1 MAPQRKNKRLN
12 VPGNRTPATYDLKN
26 QEHFNEFKREGFIP
40 EKYNNYAELQDD
52 FLSRVYEGMS
62 DVDAAKALK
71 INYQNVIGKGY
82 LAAELSS
89 KGIPRGINV
98 RALREDIK
106 PDERDYLIERFG
118 KDWFDAYQRYR
129 KLEWGDAKVLKKD
142 KELIEQFSG
151 RPVEEFTSAK
161 QEADVLRDRL
171 AAAFGKGGRAGQVHR
186 GHGVSAME
194 GASVGKANLMPE
206 SGPLNVGHGSEARY
220 GYDYISPDEERYL
233 TNKFGKNW
241 FDVHQRAQTGVLRS
255 LNMSSN
261 DLQNAYDDILQ
272 REGLTINPRRYAGN
286 YVAADEALREIK
298 QGTSM
303 GNPQVT
309 VPVEPTAVDPRSI
322 EWRDRRFLEIEQQL
336 AGEYERSGM
345 SPGEATAKA
354 RQRVEEYALSQSTMF
369 NTAQSRGGP
378 VTVVQPGKPMPRQIG
393 TVVGGQQI
401 DPFGRPKF
409 DRSGEPKL
417 ETRPLYEPPSG
428 AILAPS
434 PAVTRSQ
441 SLGKTAAA
449 IANREPLPTPKP
461 TPTKQIRTEAEIDR
475 IFANIVEAPKI
486 PPISGNF
493 VRRGPVNITPT
504 DRERALAAER
514 ANAGKTKAMSRSSGP
529 TPAAQPV
536 SQPKVGQSAIKNGQ
550 AVVWNGGSWVRMPTP
565 KAMKP
570 TAKPKAAA
578 QPTKPVRVIPSR
590 VKPTSSRP
598 PSSSAS
604 SPGILTIGQNPL
616 SPFNRN
622 SAMYGGIERET
633 NERVQDSPSW
643 TPFWLKL
650 AD

>member
-1 MAPQRKNKRLN
+1 MSPQRKNKRLN
-12 VPGNRTPATYDLKN
+12 VPGSRTPATYDLKN
-26 QEHFNEFKREGFIP
+26 QEHFNEFKRQGFIP

-52 FLSRVYEGMS
+52 FLSLVYEGVS
-62 DVDAAKALK
+62 DADAAEALGVD
-71 INYQNVIGKGY
+71 YRNVIGKGY

-89 KGIPRGINV
+89 KGVPRGISA
-98 RALREDIK
+98 RTLREDIK

-118 KDWFDAYQRYR
+118 EDWFDDYQRYR
-129 KLEWGDAKVLKKD
+129 KLEWGDAKALKKD

-206 SGPLNVGHGSEARY
+206 SGPLNVGHGSNPR
-220 GYDYISPDEERYL
+220 YDYNVMR
-233 TNKFGKNW
+233 N
-241 FDVHQRAQTGVLRS
+241 

-261 DLQNAYDDILQ
+261 DLQNAYDDRLQ

-322 EWRDRRFLEIEQQL
+322 EWRDRRFFEIEQQL
-336 AGEYERSGM
+336 AGDYERSGM

-393 TVVGGQQI
+393 TVVGEQQI
-401 DPFGRPKF
+401 DPFGRPKV

-449 IANREPLPTPKP
+449 IANREPLPQPKP
-461 TPTKQIRTEAEIDR
+461 Q
-475 IFANIVEAPKI
+475 PK
-486 PPISGNF
+486 
-493 VRRGPVNITPT
+493 
-504 DRERALAAER
+504 
-514 ANAGKTKAMSRSSGP
+514 
-529 TPAAQPV
+529 PAAKPV
-536 SQPKVGQSAIKNGQ
+536 SQPKVGQSAILNGQ

-570 TAKPKAAA
+570 AAKPAA
-578 QPTKPVRVIPSR
+578 KPVRVIPSR

-604 SPGILTIGQNPL
+604 AGRRSLTIGQNPL
-616 SPFNRN
+616 SPLNRG
-622 SAMYGGIERET
+622 SAASGAIERST
-633 NERVQDSPSW
+633 NDAIQDAPGWS
-643 TPFWLKL
+643 PFWLKL

>member
-12 VPGNRTPATYDLKN
+12 VPGSRTPATYDLKN

-52 FLSRVYEGMS
+52 FLSLVYEGVS
-62 DVDAAKALK
+62 DADAAEALGVD
-71 INYQNVIGKGY
+71 YRNVIGKGY

-89 KGIPRGINV
+89 KGVPRGISA
-98 RALREDIK
+98 RTLREDIK

-118 KDWFDAYQRYR
+118 KDWFDDYQRYR
-129 KLEWGDAKVLKKD
+129 KLEWGDAKALKKD

-206 SGPLNVGHGSEARY
+206 SGPLNVGHGSNPR
-220 GYDYISPDEERYL
+220 YDYNVMR
-233 TNKFGKNW
+233 N
-241 FDVHQRAQTGVLRS
+241 

-322 EWRDRRFLEIEQQL
+322 EWRDRRFFEIEQQL
-336 AGEYERSGM
+336 AGDYERSGM

-393 TVVGGQQI
+393 TVVGEQQI
-401 DPFGRPKF
+401 DPFGRPKV

-449 IANREPLPTPKP
+449 IANREPLPQPKP
-461 TPTKQIRTEAEIDR
+461 Q
-475 IFANIVEAPKI
+475 PK
-486 PPISGNF
+486 
-493 VRRGPVNITPT
+493 
-504 DRERALAAER
+504 
-514 ANAGKTKAMSRSSGP
+514 
-529 TPAAQPV
+529 PAAKPV
-536 SQPKVGQSAIKNGQ
+536 SQPKVGQSAILNGQ

-570 TAKPKAAA
+570 AAKPAA
-578 QPTKPVRVIPSR
+578 KPVRVIPSR

-604 SPGILTIGQNPL
+604 AGRRSLTIGQNPL
-616 SPFNRN
+616 SPLNRG
-622 SAMYGGIERET
+622 SAASGAIERST
-633 NERVQDSPSW
+633 NDAIQDAPGWS
-643 TPFWLKL
+643 PFWLKL

>member
-12 VPGNRTPATYDLKN
+12 VPGSRTPATYDLKN

-52 FLSRVYEGMS
+52 FLSLVYEGVS
-62 DVDAAKALK
+62 DADAAETLGVD
-71 INYQNVIGKGY
+71 YRNVIGKGY

-89 KGIPRGINV
+89 KGIPRGISA
-98 RALREDIK
+98 RTLREDIK
-106 PDERDYLIERFG
+106 PDERDYLIQRFG

-129 KLEWGDAKVLKKD
+129 KLEWGDAKALKKD

-151 RPVEEFTSAK
+151 RPAEEFTSAK

-194 GASVGKANLMPE
+194 GASVGKANLMGE
-206 SGPLNVGHGSEARY
+206 SGPLNIGHGSNPRY
-220 GYDYISPDEERYL
+220 EYNVMR
-233 TNKFGKNW
+233 N
-241 FDVHQRAQTGVLRS
+241 
-255 LNMSSN
+255 LNMSAN
-261 DLQNAYDDILQ
+261 DLQNAFDDILE

-286 YVAADEALREIK
+286 YVAADEAIREIK

-322 EWRDRRFLEIEQQL
+322 EWRDRRFFEIEQQL

-369 NTAQSRGGP
+369 NTDQTRGGP
-378 VTVVQPGKPMPRQIG
+378 VTVVQPGKEMPRKIG
-393 TVVGGQQI
+393 TVVGEQQI

-461 TPTKQIRTEAEIDR
+461 APTKQIRTEAEIDR
-475 IFANIVEAPKI
+475 IFANIVEAPKV
-486 PPISGNF
+486 PPVSGNF

-514 ANAGKTKAMSRSSGP
+514 ANAGKIKAISRSSGP

-570 TAKPKAAA
+570 TAKPTAKPAAKPA
-578 QPTKPVRVIPSR
+578 AKPVRVIPSR

-604 SPGILTIGQNPL
+604 AGRRSLTIGQNPL
-616 SPFNRN
+616 SPLNRG
-622 SAMYGGIERET
+622 SAASGAMERST
-633 NERVQDSPSW
+633 NDAIQDAPGWS
-643 TPFWLKL
+643 PFWLKL

>member
-12 VPGNRTPATYDLKN
+12 VPGSRTPATYDLKN
-26 QEHFNEFKREGFIP
+26 QAHFNEFKKEGFIP
-40 EKYNNYAELQDD
+40 DKYNNYAELQDD

-206 SGPLNVGHGSEARY
+206 SGPLNVGHGSNPR
-220 GYDYISPDEERYL
+220 YDYNVMR
-233 TNKFGKNW
+233 N
-241 FDVHQRAQTGVLRS
+241 
-255 LNMSSN
+255 LNMSAN
-261 DLQNAYDDILQ
+261 DLQNAYDDMLQ

-286 YVAADEALREIK
+286 YVAADEALRELK

-309 VPVEPTAVDPRSI
+309 IPVEPTQVDPRSI
-322 EWRDRRFLEIEQQL
+322 EWRDRRFFEIEQQL
-336 AGEYERSGM
+336 AGDYERSGM
-345 SPGEATAKA
+345 SPDEAAAKA

-369 NTAQSRGGP
+369 NTAQTRGGP
-378 VTVVQPGKPMPRQIG
+378 VTVVQEGRPMPRQIG
-393 TVVGGQQI
+393 TVVGEQQI
-401 DPFGRPKF
+401 DPFGRPKV
-409 DRSGEPKL
+409 DRSGEPKR
-417 ETRPLYEPPSG
+417 ETRPVYEPPSG

-449 IANREPLPTPKP
+449 IANREPIPAPKP
-461 TPTKQIRTEAEIDR
+461 QPQVGQPAVLNGKPVVWSG
-475 IFANIVEAPKI
+475 NKWMPVPAPKAKLSDT
-486 PPISGNF
+486 P
-493 VRRGPVNITPT
+493 NITPNPKPAPRVIPT
-504 DRERALAAER
+504 KPRAA
-514 ANAGKTKAMSRSSGP
+514 
-529 TPAAQPV
+529 
-536 SQPKVGQSAIKNGQ
+536 
-550 AVVWNGGSWVRMPTP
+550 
-565 KAMKP
+565 
-570 TAKPKAAA
+570 AKP
-578 QPTKPVRVIPSR
+578 PVRVIPTR
-590 VKPTSSRP
+590 VKPSKAQESPRNQG
-598 PSSSAS
+598 SAS
-604 SPGILTIGQNPL
+604 MQIRRMQNIQPDVIQL
-616 SPFNRN
+616 PMFTGFPS
-622 SAMYGGIERET
+622 IE
-633 NERVQDSPSW
+633 
-643 TPFWLKL
+643 L
-650 AD
+650 

>member
-12 VPGNRTPATYDLKN
+12 VPGSRTPATYDLKN

-62 DVDAAKALK
+62 DVAAAKALG
-71 INYQNVIGKGY
+71 INYQNVIGKGF

-89 KGIPRGINV
+89 KGIPRGISA
-98 RALREDIK
+98 RTLREDIK

-142 KELIEQFSG
+142 KEFIEQFSG

-206 SGPLNVGHGSEARY
+206 SGPLNVGHGSNPR
-220 GYDYISPDEERYL
+220 YDYNVMR
-233 TNKFGKNW
+233 N
-241 FDVHQRAQTGVLRS
+241 

-336 AGEYERSGM
+336 AGDYERSGM
-345 SPGEATAKA
+345 SPGEAAAKA

-393 TVVGGQQI
+393 TVVGEQQI
-401 DPFGRPKF
+401 DPFGRLKV
-409 DRSGEPKL
+409 DRSGEPKR

-434 PAVTRSQ
+434 PAVTKSQ

-461 TPTKQIRTEAEIDR
+461 APPTQIRTEAELDR
-475 IFANIVEAPKI
+475 IFANIVEAPKVQ
-486 PPISGNF
+486 PVSGNA
-493 VRRGPVNITPT
+493 RLRAPVNTTPT
-504 DRERALAAER
+504 NRERALAAEK

-529 TPAAQPV
+529 PPAAQPV

-550 AVVWNGGSWVRMPTP
+550 AVVWNGGSWVKMPTP

-590 VKPTSSRP
+590 TQPITRESPRNQG
-598 PSSSAS
+598 SAS
-604 SPGILTIGQNPL
+604 MQIRRMQNTAPDALFIYPGMGL
-616 SPFNRN
+616 
-622 SAMYGGIERET
+622 
-633 NERVQDSPSW
+633 PSN
-643 TPFWLKL
+643 TLPSI
-650 AD
+650 

>member
-12 VPGNRTPATYDLKN
+12 VPGSRTPATYDLKN
-26 QEHFNEFKREGFIP
+26 KEHFNEFKREGFIP

-52 FLSRVYEGMS
+52 FLSLVYEGVS
-62 DVDAAKALK
+62 DADAAEALGVD
-71 INYQNVIGKGY
+71 YRNVIGKGF

-89 KGIPRGINV
+89 KGIPRGISA
-98 RALREDIK
+98 RTLREDIK

-129 KLEWGDAKVLKKD
+129 KLEWGDTKVLKKD

-206 SGPLNVGHGSEARY
+206 SGPLNVGHGSNPR
-220 GYDYISPDEERYL
+220 YDYNVMR
-233 TNKFGKNW
+233 N
-241 FDVHQRAQTGVLRS
+241 

-336 AGEYERSGM
+336 AGDYERSGM
-345 SPGEATAKA
+345 SPGEASAKA

-393 TVVGGQQI
+393 TVVGEQQI
-401 DPFGRPKF
+401 DPFGRPKV
-409 DRSGEPKL
+409 DRSGEPKR
-417 ETRPLYEPPSG
+417 ETRPVYAPPSG
-428 AILAPS
+428 AVLVPTRPS
-434 PAVTRSQ
+434 PSQ
-441 SLGKTAAA
+441 IAAS
-449 IANREPLPTPKP
+449 IATREPLPTPKP
-461 TPTKQIRTEAEIDR
+461 
-475 IFANIVEAPKI
+475 
-486 PPISGNF
+486 
-493 VRRGPVNITPT
+493 
-504 DRERALAAER
+504 
-514 ANAGKTKAMSRSSGP
+514 
-529 TPAAQPV
+529 
-536 SQPKVGQSAIKNGQ
+536 QPKVGQSAILNGQ
-550 AVVWNGGSWVRMPTP
+550 AVMWNGGSWVKMPTP

-590 VKPTSSRP
+590 VKPKTQESPRNQG
-598 PSSSAS
+598 SAS
-604 SPGILTIGQNPL
+604 MQIRRMQNATQDALPIFPGMGLP
-616 SPFNRN
+616 SN
-622 SAMYGGIERET
+622 SLIQGI
-633 NERVQDSPSW
+633 
-643 TPFWLKL
+643 
-650 AD
+650 

>member
-12 VPGNRTPATYDLKN
+12 VPGSRTPATYDLKN

-52 FLSRVYEGMS
+52 FLSLVYEGVS
-62 DVDAAKALK
+62 DADAAEALGVD
-71 INYQNVIGKGY
+71 YRNVIGKGY

-89 KGIPRGINV
+89 KGIPRGISA
-98 RALREDIK
+98 RTLREDIK

-129 KLEWGDAKVLKKD
+129 KLEWGDSKVLKKD

-206 SGPLNVGHGSEARY
+206 SGPLNVGHGSNPR
-220 GYDYISPDEERYL
+220 YDYNVMR
-233 TNKFGKNW
+233 N
-241 FDVHQRAQTGVLRS
+241 

-272 REGLTINPRRYAGN
+272 REGLTINPRRYSGN

-336 AGEYERSGM
+336 AGDYERSGM
-345 SPGEATAKA
+345 SPGEASAKA
-354 RQRVEEYALSQSTMF
+354 RQRVEEYALNQSTMF
-369 NTAQSRGGP
+369 NTAQTRGGP

-393 TVVGGQQI
+393 TVVGEQQI
-401 DPFGRPKF
+401 DPFGRPKV
-409 DRSGEPKL
+409 DRSGEPKR
-417 ETRPLYEPPSG
+417 ETRPVYAPPSG
-428 AILAPS
+428 AVLVPTRPS
-434 PAVTRSQ
+434 PSQ
-441 SLGKTAAA
+441 IAAS
-449 IANREPLPTPKP
+449 IATREPLPTPKP
-461 TPTKQIRTEAEIDR
+461 APPKQIRTEAELDR
-475 IFANIVEAPKI
+475 IFANLVEAPKV
-486 PPISGNF
+486 PPVSGNA
-493 VRRGPVNITPT
+493 RLRAPVNATPT
-504 DRERALAAER
+504 NRERALAAER

-529 TPAAQPV
+529 LPAAPRVIPSRVSQPVAQPV
-536 SQPKVGQSAIKNGQ
+536 SQPKVGQSAILNGQ
-550 AVVWNGGSWVRMPTP
+550 AVMWNGGSWVKMPTP

-570 TAKPKAAA
+570 TAKP
-578 QPTKPVRVIPSR
+578 RVIPA
-590 VKPTSSRP
+590 VSRP
-598 PSSSAS
+598 TAARTNPRQRMPASAEIRRLGNAAQDVIRIQPGMSLPSSSLIQ
-604 SPGILTIGQNPL
+604 GI
-616 SPFNRN
+616 
-622 SAMYGGIERET
+622 
-633 NERVQDSPSW
+633 
-643 TPFWLKL
+643 
-650 AD
+650 